1 MTVKDEFA
9 GKAVRCPACKTG
21 IRVPATSAATR
32 TATTGGRTASGAAQP
47 GSTATAATPA
57 DLGLG
62 GLFDEEGIAGFAGP
76 ACPSCG
82 GQLKPGAVLCTHCGT
97 NLQTGQRLAGHE
109 EAAAQASKYGHR
121 QLDEAVMSMA
131 ADDEMQRRT
140 TNVGMPWWFL
150 LIMLVF
156 LGFFSFAAVTIVNAA
171 NAGSDATGFA
181 GTIKGY
187 AANKNIV
194 WGCIISGLIVQ
205 GIARIWLVIKG
216 FMLSVGDG
224 LVTLFLY
231 HKFLGQLGEHPVIG
245 LVYTLGFFTTLSG
258 LGLAVADWLGK

>member
-21 IRVPATSAATR
+21 LRVPATSAAAR
-32 TATTGGRTASGAAQP
+32 TANGPASGARRPA
-47 GSTATAATPA
+47 STTAAAPPA

-97 NLQTGQRLAGHE
+97 HLQTGQRLTGHE
-109 EAAAQASKYGHR
+109 EAAAQASKYGHH
-121 QLDEAVMSMA
+121 QLDEAVLSMA

-150 LIMLVF
+150 LIMLTF
-156 LGFFSFAAVTIVNAA
+156 LGFFSFSAVTIVNAA
-171 NAGSDATGFA
+171 NAGADATGFA

-194 WGCIISGLIVQ
+194 WGCVICGLVVQ
-205 GIARIWLVIKG
+205 GIARAWLVIKG

-245 LVYTLGFFTTLSG
+245 LIYTLGFFTTLSG
-258 LGLAVADWLGK
+258 LGLAVADWLGN